1 MILIV
6 IGINLT
12 CGTLKIRYFLKN
24 FKIVKLIIR
33 IITFDPYYKTRRKNF
48 NYVEPQK
55 SSGKQERI
63 VSST

>member
-12 CGTLKIRYFLKN
+12 CGTLKIRYFN
-24 FKIVKLIIR
+24 IFKIVKLIIR